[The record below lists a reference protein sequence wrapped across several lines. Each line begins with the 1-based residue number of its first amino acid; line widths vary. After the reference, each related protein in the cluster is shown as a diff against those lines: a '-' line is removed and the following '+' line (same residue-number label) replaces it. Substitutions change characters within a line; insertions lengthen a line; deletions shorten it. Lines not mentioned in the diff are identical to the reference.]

1 MPPTTL
7 PPIAATDVVV
17 VGTGAAALT
26 AAITAHDNGARVTVV
41 ERTSSVGGTTA
52 VSGGGI
58 WMPQNHHMTELGLED
73 TREEALTYMTRMT
86 AGRTPPDLLERY
98 VDEGPGIVADLEK
111 RTGLRLSAMSWPDYH
126 PEMEGAK
133 PSGRMLEPLLFDTK
147 RLGRWAASLRRPPVL
162 GMPIT
167 LQEATVDW
175 QPTYFPER
183 FDAAEVQR
191 RMADDQVACGQ
202 ALIGALLEACLSR
215 GIEPLLDTRAHEIAM
230 RKDQVS
236 GLVVDRGGRR
246 REIPSRG
253 HRARVRW
260 LRMERTAED
269 PVPARP
275 PDPSAQPAGQRR

>member
-1 MPPTTL
+1 MSSYSPL
-7 PPIAATDVVV
+7 AAADVVV

-26 AAITAHDNGARVTVV
+26 AAITAHDRGARVTVV

-58 WMPQNHHMTELGLED
+58 WMPRNHHMADLGVDD
-73 TREEALTYMTRMT
+73 TRDEALGYMTRLT
-86 AGRTPPDLLERY
+86 AGRTPAELLERY

-111 RTGLRLSAMSWPDYH
+111 RTGLQLGAMSWPDYH

-133 PSGRMLEPLLFDTK
+133 PSGRMLEPRLFDTK

-175 QPTYFPER
+175 RPTYFPER

-191 RMADDQVACGQ
+191 RMADNQVACGQ
-202 ALIGALLEACLSR
+202 ALIGALLEGCLSR
-215 GIEPLLDTRAHEIAM
+215 GIEPLLDTRASQIAM
-230 RKDQVS
+230 HGTRCPGS
-236 GLVVDRGGRR
+236 SSTGGDTSARSRPPPSSWR
-246 REIPSRG
+246 REDTNG
-253 HRARVRW
+253 AHRCG
-260 LRMERTAED
+260 
-269 PVPARP
+269 PGSCPAP
-275 PDPSAQPAGQRR
+275 